1 MRIRRL
7 FIVTVAMLAA
17 AACQTVQT
25 TQPGAVGVERKQHML
40 VSEKEIEKGAQVA
53 YQQEIDKA
61 RQKRQLNT
69 DQQTYQRIQTITRR
83 LIPQTGVFRSDAPQ
97 WNWEVNVQTT
107 KDVNAYCMPGGKIM
121 VYTGLVDALSATDAE
136 LAAVIGHEIAHALR
150 EHSRE
155 RISRAYAEQLALA
168 GLAVATGASETT
180 MQLASQVSAV
190 TFTLPHSREQ
200 EAEADRIGLELMAR
214 AGYDPNSAVVLWQKM
229 SKLGG
234 GGPPEFLSTHPS
246 GESRIRELEAN
257 VPRVLPLY
265 QASPNRSAAR

>member
-7 FIVTVAMLAA
+7 LIVAAALLAA
-17 AACQTVQT
+17 GCQTVQT
-25 TQPGAVGVERKQHML
+25 TQPGAVGVDRKQHML
-40 VSEKEIEKGAQVA
+40 VSEEEIEKGSQEA
-53 YQQEIDKA
+53 YHQELQKAKDKRA
-61 RQKRQLNT
+61 LNT
-69 DQQTYQRIQTITRR
+69 DQPTYQRVQTIARR
-83 LIPQTGVFRSDAPQ
+83 LIPQTGAFRPDAPQ

-107 KDVNAYCMPGGKIM
+107 DDVNAYCMPGGKIM
-121 VYTGLVDALSATDAE
+121 VYTGLVEQLHATDAE

-155 RISRAYAEQLALA
+155 RISRAYAEQVALA
-168 GLAVATGASETT
+168 GIALATGASNTT

-190 TFTLPHSREQ
+190 TFQLPHSREQ

-214 AGYDPNSAVVLWQKM
+214 AGYDPNAAIALWQKM
-229 SKLGG
+229 GKLAQ

-246 GESRIRELEAN
+246 GESRIHDLEVA

-265 QASPNRSAAR
+265 QAAKK